1 MIAASIQECM
11 FITVTCC
18 EEIAKKLSLQLF
30 ILHVNVTKPPGKTVV
45 CMCVPCIQ
53 ATAARSSEDFQLQQ
67 LVSMRPQHCLA
78 NSTTFQNPALRFAA
92 LSTTKLIFQVLEI
105 LQTQFQDFAGAVGT
119 LASVEYKQMPS
130 HDQLEQTALD

>member
-1 MIAASIQECM
+1 MYTSYCSKKFKIFPAPASQ
-11 FITVTCC
+11 
-18 EEIAKKLSLQLF
+18 
-30 ILHVNVTKPPGKTVV
+30 
-45 CMCVPCIQ
+45 
-53 ATAARSSEDFQLQQ
+53 
-67 LVSMRPQHCLA
+67 RPQHCLA

>member
-1 MIAASIQECM
+1 M

-18 EEIAKKLSLQLF
+18 EEIAKKLSLKLF
-30 ILHVNVTKPPGKTVV
+30 IHVNVTKPPGKTVV

-67 LVSMRPQHCLA
+67 LASMRPQHCLA